1 MIASLKL
8 KNVALIENAEIDF
21 ISGFNVLSGET
32 GAGKSV
38 IINGINFALGSKADK
53 NMIRFNQ
60 KFCEAEI
67 VFCDVNNSEVTSV
80 LDDLGIEIDEQIII
94 KRRFFSDGR
103 GDIKINGNTVTLN
116 MLKSLTCVLCDV
128 YGQSEHYSLLNKN
141 NQLKV
146 LDNYC
151 NSEIEPI
158 KAELKPLI
166 NSVKEYRKQLEL
178 GGGDER
184 QRAYKLDLLKFQ
196 INEIESANLIDGE
209 EEELLNKRKVFQNI
223 EKIGNVLQAVKC
235 RLGDDSGVLDH
246 INASS
251 HEMFNISNLSETY
264 QNLSDRLYSIKAESE
279 DVLSE
284 VENLLDNLDF
294 DGEENAR
301 IEERLDV
308 IKGLKRKYG
317 STVLE
322 INEYLKKI
330 QEEYNYLVEFENNS
344 KILTKKLEDNIQKIQ
359 NYYKKLTKIR
369 VENAKKFALSLQN
382 ELSTLGMKSAKF
394 EISVSETNFDALSM
408 NGVNEVEFLFS
419 ANAGEPLK
427 TMSKVIS
434 GGEMSRFMLALKL
447 VENTNDFTYIFDEI
461 DAGISGE
468 VAKIISQKFAIL
480 SKKIQI
486 ITISHLPQIIAYS
499 DALYKIEKSD
509 DGVNTST
516 CVTMQNYDGKIKE
529 VLRLTGGNLGDS
541 SIEHAK
547 QLIENA
553 ENYKNSI

>member
-8 KNVALIENAEIDF
+8 KNVALIESAEIDF

-38 IINGINFALGSKADK
+38 IINAINFALGSKADK

-60 KFCEAEI
+60 KYCEAEI
-67 VFCDVNNSEVTSV
+67 VFCDVNNIEVTSV

-94 KRRFFSDGR
+94 KRRFFNDGR
-103 GDIKINGNTVTLN
+103 GDIKVNGNTVTLN
-116 MLKSLTCVLCDV
+116 MLKSLTSVLCDV

-284 VENLLDNLDF
+284 VENLLENLDF

-322 INEYLKKI
+322 INEYLEKI
-330 QEEYNYLVEFENNS
+330 QNEYNYLVEFENNS
-344 KILTKKLEDNIQKIQ
+344 KILTKKLEEATQKIQ

-369 VENAKKFALSLQN
+369 VENANKFASSLQN
-382 ELSTLGMKSAKF
+382 ELLTLGMKSAKF
-394 EISVSETNFDALSM
+394 EISVSETNFDALSI

-499 DALYKIEKSD
+499 DALYKIEKCD
-509 DGVNTST
+509 DGVNTLTS
-516 CVTMQNYDGKIKE
+516 VTKQDYDGKVKE

-553 ENYKNSI
+553 ENYKISL